1 MPGELGIDDLAERR
15 GFGKIQILYRR
26 LLDSLWITFLMAI
39 CGTSLGIVISLPLVL
54 FAARNLTPHPMVGFA
69 VRSFISF
76 CGIAAPLVYGML
88 GDWIGIEIVVTIAA
102 CLVLLTL
109 PFTLA
114 LRPVVGWRATV
125 T

>member
-1 MPGELGIDDLAERR
+1 
-15 GFGKIQILYRR
+15 
-26 LLDSLWITFLMAI
+26 MAI
-39 CGTSLGIVISLPLVL
+39 CGTSLGIVISLPWVL
-54 FAARNLTPHPMVGFA
+54 FAARNLTPHPMVRFA

-76 CGIAAPLVYGML
+76 CRIAAPLVYGML

-114 LRPVVGWRATV
+114 LRPVVGWRATA